1 MTKLEVQ
8 CRIAF
13 LSYNN
18 KLKSHLCDNAVLS
31 LILTSDTFN
40 LANVTKVTLF
50 TKWTQSIILWR

>member
-50 TKWTQSIILWR
+50 TK